1 MKIIKYF
8 FEFIFII
15 TFFSIFKIIGYK
27 NASNLGEL
35 IGKALGPLFRSR
47 NKIQKNLEYSKISET
62 REDREII
69 INKMWGNYGRI
80 LSEYLF
86 LKKFRQNKLDK
97 YIEVE
102 GSNILKEIKKNNEQV
117 VFVSGHFNNFE
128 LMAMEIDKAEI
139 KLCAIYR
146 PLNNP
151 FLNIIMEW
159 IRKNYICK
167 SQIKKGKSGTRD
179 LINYFKKNFSVALM
193 IDQRV
198 SEGEMV
204 DLFNQPA
211 KTTTIPAQLVKKYNC
226 KIVPVYVERIKN
238 IHFKITFEKPIK
250 FEKTMST
257 KKISQELKKIIE
269 KMILKN
275 PDQWIWS
282 HDRWK

>member
-128 LMAMEIDKAEI
+128 LMAMEIDKAGI
-139 KLCAIYR
+139 KCAAIYR
-146 PLNNP
+146 PLNNF
-151 FLNIIMEW
+151 FLNPVME
-159 IRKNYICK
+159 Y
-167 SQIKKGKSGTRD
+167 
-179 LINYFKKNFSVALM
+179 L
-193 IDQRV
+193 
-198 SEGEMV
+198 
-204 DLFNQPA
+204 
-211 KTTTIPAQLVKKYNC
+211 
-226 KIVPVYVERIKN
+226 RIKF
-238 IHFKITFEKPIK
+238 ICPIQIP
-250 FEKTMST
+250 KTVGS
-257 KKISQELKKIIE
+257 SSCYL
-269 KMILKN
+269 LL
-275 PDQWIWS
+275 
-282 HDRWK
+282 RWYQ